1 MQENVSTSP
10 FAVDYGNGAG
20 ERPPLTRLDEAL
32 SSLIAAR
39 TNVDRARVRLDD
51 AREQE
56 TRAEAAIDALME
68 NVRADAER
76 GDEHAAAIVEL
87 IARHSTSARS
97 MPIPAGRIGKYR
109 YSESEALALAKACD
123 PKWNP
128 SPRWLAMIRMGE
140 ISGPAIAKALSVS
153 PATASMYSSLA
164 VKADGERGTPSLRPI
179 FRTTGDTAERGS
191 SVRVVIDYRGG
202 AA

>member
-1 MQENVSTSP
+1 MQENVTKSP
-10 FAVDYGNGAG
+10 FAEDYGTG

-56 TRAEAAIDALME
+56 SKCEATIDALME
-68 NVRADAER
+68 SVRADAER
-76 GDEHAAAIVEL
+76 GDEHAAAIVEV

-97 MPIPAGRIGKYR
+97 MPIPAGRISKYR
-109 YSESEALALAKACD
+109 YSESEAQALAKACD
-123 PKWNP
+123 PDWNP

-140 ISGPAIAKALSVS
+140 ISAPALAKAFSVS
-153 PATASMYSSLA
+153 SGTASMYSSNS
-164 VKADGERGTPSLRPI
+164 VRADGERGTPSTRPM
-179 FRTTGDTAERGS
+179 FRTTGDTAEGGS
-191 SVRVVIDYRGG
+191 AVRVVIDYRGG
-202 AA
+202 E

>member
-1 MQENVSTSP
+1 MSESP
-10 FAVDYGNGAG
+10 FAVDYGTG

-39 TNVDRARVRLDD
+39 TNVDRAQIRMDD

-68 NVRADAER
+68 SVRADAER

-97 MPIPAGRIGKYR
+97 MPIPAGRISKYR
-109 YSESEALALAKACD
+109 YSEAEAMALAKACD
-123 PKWNP
+123 PGWDP

-140 ISGPAIAKALSVS
+140 ISGPAIAKAFSVS
-153 PATASMYSSLA
+153 PATASMYSSNA
-164 VKADGERGTPSLRPI
+164 VRCDGERGTPSARPI

-191 SVRVVIDYRGG
+191 AVRVVIDYRGG